1 MRLGALILP
10 LVLVL
15 LASGSARSA
24 SNEDLAGFTNREYVD
39 YARDRFEW
47 LTGEA
52 RSSHTLAKKFH
63 HLCDGATAAGGNDA
77 GRACD
82 IAKAADEQGV
92 QVLKEG
98 QDLIQGLQKR
108 LGHVPTWA
116 HDADAA
122 LAAALGK

>member
-1 MRLGALILP
+1 MRLGALTLP

-15 LASGSARSA
+15 LASGSAYGA
-24 SNEDLAGFTNREYVD
+24 SNEDLAGLSNREYVD

-52 RSSHTLAKKFH
+52 RSSHHLAKKFH
-63 HLCDGATAAGGNDA
+63 RVCDGAAAAGGEDA
-77 GRACD
+77 GRACE
-82 IAKAADEQGV
+82 IAKAADEQGD

-98 QDLIQGLQKR
+98 QDLLQGLQKR

-116 HDADAA
+116 REAETA